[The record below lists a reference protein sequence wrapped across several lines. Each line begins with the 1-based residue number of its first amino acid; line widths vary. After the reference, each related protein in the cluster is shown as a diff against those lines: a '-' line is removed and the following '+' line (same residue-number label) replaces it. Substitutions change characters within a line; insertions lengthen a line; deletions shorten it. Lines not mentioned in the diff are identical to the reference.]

1 MSLAKAVPEGLKD
14 CKCKKIVLR
23 KCPPTPYVPKKD
35 CVQET
40 VSVFKDNHLKMQIGK
55 GTELWVPIWH
65 SGMCK
70 AFLIHVGSALEA
82 IERKGYFKVY
92 VESNKANL
100 EQRDRIKQAKAQ
112 LAELDD
118 PTDGEAG
125 TSKKST
131 KKSNVTTVDAS
142 QTDPA
147 LQAKLLSEI
156 KQAQEATDKD
166 KAKGEQASADMF

>member
-1 MSLAKAVPEGLKD
+1 
-14 CKCKKIVLR
+14 
-23 KCPPTPYVPKKD
+23 
-35 CVQET
+35 
-40 VSVFKDNHLKMQIGK
+40 
-55 GTELWVPIWH
+55 
-65 SGMCK
+65 MCK